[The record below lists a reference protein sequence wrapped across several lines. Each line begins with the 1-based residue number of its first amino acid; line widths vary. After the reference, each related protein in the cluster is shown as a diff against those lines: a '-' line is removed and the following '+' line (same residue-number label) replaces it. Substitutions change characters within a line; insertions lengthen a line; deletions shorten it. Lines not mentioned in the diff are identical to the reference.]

1 MSMELYRVKAAD
13 LAAASC
19 ANCQQPLSEDPIW
32 AHKSGEAHPM
42 HEGCWKDLAKNT
54 PGGERQV
61 ICLSCASP
69 VDTTPLFSWAEKI
82 KQLSSF
88 TFKQAVK
95 ALEGAMVGAQAG
107 TMIGLGGLVGEMS
120 GEFALRH
127 AIRTGWTEMR
137 TAVMGATFLSAIAAI
152 TPLALGTR
160 MSPPLQALLV
170 TGLFTLTHGYAEA
183 ETMTN
188 DSAVSRI
195 KTLAS
200 FFLPTLPFVIYSAI
214 ELKNEKA
221 ILAGVITGL
230 FLTIYPYLPNAFVD
244 KSSEALLYFL

>member
-88 TFKQAVK
+88 TFKQAVQ
-95 ALEGAMVGAQAG
+95 ALEGAMVG
-107 TMIGLGGLVGEMS
+107 